1 MSAHLILLNRIFLAI
16 TDEIPSVQRQTVSV
30 PPPLLSQIQKERQ
43 IKQMLL
49 CYVRTVLHWRG
60 QIETS
65 F

>member
-43 IKQMLL
+43 IKQML
-49 CYVRTVLHWRG
+49 CYVRTFLHWRG